1 VHVHPDG
8 TQHVHQEETD
18 LRSLYVTPIAFAWP
32 GNWGL
37 EVLAPGGNGSPG
49 MARLTVPVLAVS
61 HPPALDTPAPRSHN
75 LIISDVTDVRHID
88 TSDPLD
94 PRLHQ
99 VRIAEAITQGK
110 PPMIVFAT
118 PQFCTSRVCG
128 PAVDIVRLLLPTY
141 GNLVA
146 FTHQEIWQD
155 ITTQRLSP
163 IVEKWHL
170 PSEPWIFVV
179 DG

>member
-1 VHVHPDG
+1 V
-8 TQHVHQEETD
+8 
-18 LRSLYVTPIAFAWP
+18 
-32 GNWGL
+32 
-37 EVLAPGGNGSPG
+37 
-49 MARLTVPVLAVS
+49 
-61 HPPALDTPAPRSHN
+61 
-75 LIISDVTDVRHID
+75 
-88 TSDPLD
+88 
-94 PRLHQ
+94 
-99 VRIAEAITQGK
+99 
-110 PPMIVFAT
+110 IVFAT

-155 ITTQRLSP
+155 LTTQRLPRSWKSG
-163 IVEKWHL
+163 IL